1 MKELAIIL
9 SPIRDDYI
17 ERCLES
23 LYKYTDNDL
32 FYVILLDQTV
42 NGVYEKVKDKVHF
55 YIRPNRNLG
64 FAKAANEGII
74 HAYRWGVPYIGVLN
88 DDTEFMH
95 KDWWQGI
102 KDEFTT
108 DEKILAV
115 NPESPRVPLWGYG
128 RPHGEY
134 IDIIEYKDGFTDQ
147 DWEYLKAGNYEDLKQ
162 RVSDIPDAFPLT
174 KRGVIDAIAMWFPI
188 FKREFFE
195 KVGYFDERFYPGGG
209 EDYDLNARAYRLGY
223 RLISSMRSWV
233 WHWWGKSK
241 DHYEEMPAELN
252 MLDPE
257 LRWNDNNLLWPSEL
271 NNGQNMDPWGHY
283 TDENGERKPLNRIEE
298 VAIKPL

>member
-42 NGVYEKVKDKVHF
+42 NWVYEKVKDKVHF

-102 KDEFTT
+102 KD
-108 DEKILAV
+108 
-115 NPESPRVPLWGYG
+115 
-128 RPHGEY
+128 
-134 IDIIEYKDGFTDQ
+134 GFTVQ

-257 LRWNDNNLLWPSEL
+257 LRWNDNSFLWPSEL